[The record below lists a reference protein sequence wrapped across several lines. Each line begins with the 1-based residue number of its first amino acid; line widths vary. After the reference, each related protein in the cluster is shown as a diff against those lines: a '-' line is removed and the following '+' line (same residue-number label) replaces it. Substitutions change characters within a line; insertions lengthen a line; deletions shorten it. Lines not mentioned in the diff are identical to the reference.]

1 MRCGV
6 VLADQVIVNK
16 GRLELLLL
24 RGGSILRSYSIAIG
38 RNPLGHKNEE
48 GDSKTPEGGYVI
60 DRRNPKSAYHL
71 SLHVS
76 YPNEADRERA
86 RSLGVEPGGD
96 IMIHGGR
103 ERRETDST
111 RGCIAVTDA
120 EIEEIWNLVPDGTP
134 IQINP

>member
-71 SLHVS
+71 SLHV
-76 YPNEADRERA
+76 
-86 RSLGVEPGGD
+86 
-96 IMIHGGR
+96 
-103 ERRETDST
+103 
-111 RGCIAVTDA
+111 
-120 EIEEIWNLVPDGTP
+120 
-134 IQINP
+134 